1 MNRFYSAEVALQKIE
16 EFRKSLDFIHESVQD
31 PVSSAQFFHRE
42 INSVFKNYVRVGEQG
57 VFGRISTYYA
67 LMETNERGALHIHGF
82 MWLAGNIHMPKLAE
96 DMIRPGNEGFKEN
109 VLRWVDE
116 VFCEVNLPEERE
128 KRRDSNEL
136 IGLGQGHGRRNR

>member
-1 MNRFYSAEVALQKIE
+1 
-16 EFRKSLDFIHESVQD
+16 
-31 PVSSAQFFHRE
+31 
-42 INSVFKNYVRVGEQG
+42 
-57 VFGRISTYYA
+57 
-67 LMETNERGALHIHGF
+67 
-82 MWLAGNIHMPKLAE
+82 MPKLAE

-128 KRRDSNEL
+128 KRRDPSEL